1 MRLTPFSFG
10 HRWLAVDAL
19 RGVACVWMAVYHFC
33 FDLRVF
39 GWQPDWNFY
48 SDPFWT
54 SQRTAILSTFL
65 LCAGI
70 GQGIAS
76 AQGQNWQRFWRRWLQ
91 VAGGAALV
99 SLSTYWAFEQRFVS
113 FGVLHGIAIM
123 LIITRLLAQN
133 LRPRYFVAL
142 GLGIIAL
149 HFFYQAQ
156 VRTGSSL
163 PAAFDSRWLNWLGL
177 VSHKPAT
184 EDFVPLLPWLGV
196 MLLGAALGL
205 LLQAQSKKQAS
216 LTSAAG
222 PSTAVQGLSANGLAH
237 DYAVPPN
244 GVLDIVLRPLIFLG
258 QHSLPFY
265 LLHQPIFWGLLYG
278 AAWLGFQA

>member
-1 MRLTPFSFG
+1 
-10 HRWLAVDAL
+10 
-19 RGVACVWMAVYHFC
+19 MAVYHFC

-48 SDPFWT
+48 RDPFWT
-54 SQRTAILSTFL
+54 WQRVGILSSFL
-65 LCAGI
+65 FCAGL

-76 AQGQNWQRFWRRWLQ
+76 AQGQSWARFWRRWWQ
-91 VAGGAALV
+91 IAAGALLV
-99 SLSTYWAFEQRFVS
+99 SISTYVAFGQRFVS
-113 FGVLHGIAIM
+113 FGVLHGMAVM
-123 LIITRLLAQN
+123 LILVRLAAPRSRAWPLAVLGLLA
-133 LRPRYFVAL
+133 
-142 GLGIIAL
+142 IAAGYL
-149 HFFYQAQ
+149 YQQQAQ
-156 VRTGSSL
+156 VGWHL

-205 LLQAQSKKQAS
+205 LLQAQSKKQAA
-216 LTSAAG
+216 LTSTAE
-222 PSTAVQGLSANGLAH
+222 PSTAVQGLSTNGLAH
-237 DYAVPPN
+237 GYAVPPN